1 MKIFLTTL
9 LTCGLAA
16 FASVSYAQTASATD
30 STALKAYAGS
40 YSFAS
45 DSPIHKYTVTVEKG
59 ELYGAADDYGKN
71 KLLKQDKADTFKSTS
86 SYGSVLTFI
95 REAGSKAVTGF
106 SMAIQ
111 GSELA
116 AKKDNP

>member
-1 MKIFLTTL
+1 MKLFANFLFL
-9 LTCGLAA
+9 IGLSMLVNVAK
-16 FASVSYAQTASATD
+16 AQSAASAD
-30 STALKAYAGS
+30 STKAYAGS

-45 DSPIHKYTVTVEKG
+45 GTPIQKYVVTAEKG

-71 KLLKQDKADTFKSTS
+71 KLVKQEKADTYKSTS
-86 SYGSVLTFI
+86 SYGSIITFV
-95 REAGSKAVTGF
+95 RDATTKAVTGLT
-106 SMAIQ
+106 MAIQ